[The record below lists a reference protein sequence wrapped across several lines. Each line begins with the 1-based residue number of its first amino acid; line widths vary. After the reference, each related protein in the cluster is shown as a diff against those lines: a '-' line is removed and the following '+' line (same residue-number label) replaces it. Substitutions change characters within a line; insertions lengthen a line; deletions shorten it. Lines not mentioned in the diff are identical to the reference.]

1 MLKTGSN
8 APIED
13 DKSLERALG
22 HQVRMLRR
30 ERDLSLADLGAAAGI
45 SHGMVSKIEN
55 GQISP
60 SLATVNALARAL
72 NVPITT
78 LFAAFEESRD
88 CSYVKKGTGV
98 VIERRGTK
106 VGHLYELLGAGIR
119 GETVLEPYL
128 ITLEAE
134 AEAYTGFR
142 HAGVEFIFMLS
153 GEVRYHHAGQDYH
166 LKPGDALLFDAEAPH
181 GPRELITRPMTY
193 LSIIAYPR
201 Q

>member
-22 HQVRMLRR
+22 HQVRTLRR
-30 ERDLSLADLGAAAGI
+30 ERDLSLADLAAAAGI

-60 SLATVNALARAL
+60 SLATINALARAL

-78 LFAAFEESRD
+78 LFAAFEQSRD
-88 CSYVKKGTGV
+88 CSYVRKGTGV

-106 VGHLYELLGAGIR
+106 VGHIYELLGAGIR

-128 ITLEAE
+128 ITLEE
-134 AEAYTGFR
+134 DAEAYTGFR

-166 LKPGDALLFDAEAPH
+166 LKPGDALLFDAEALH
-181 GPRELITRPMTY
+181 GPRELIERPMTY

-201 Q
+201 T